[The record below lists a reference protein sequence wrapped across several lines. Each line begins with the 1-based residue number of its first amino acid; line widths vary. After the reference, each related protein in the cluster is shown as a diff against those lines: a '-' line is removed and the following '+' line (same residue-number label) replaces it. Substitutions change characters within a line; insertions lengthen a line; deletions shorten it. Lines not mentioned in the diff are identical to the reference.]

1 MTDLDSDPNV
11 KRATSDYLAVC
22 QGRDLFNSPD
32 DYERAEQR
40 AWDALVEA
48 LGDRH
53 LADPSLDLAS
63 AAAAS

>member
-1 MTDLDSDPNV
+1 MTDIDSDPKV
-11 KRATSDYLAVC
+11 QRAASDYLAVC
-22 QGRDLFNSPD
+22 QGRDLFNSVD

-53 LADPSLDLAS
+53 LADPSPDLAS
-63 AAAAS
+63 AAAGS